1 MTDEI
6 ISPVA
11 PVEAPVAAPV
21 EQKSPELAT
30 TEPKTPLAEL
40 EPASEAAPEVKE
52 TAVEAPKP
60 VEDSKKPENDL
71 VREKFEAQQENE
83 RLRRQLEALK
93 PPEKPLGEQP
103 KIEDYQTI
111 EEFVK
116 DTLEY
121 GKRLGLDAASQQTRQ
136 AESDRQAAAT
146 RAAVAVKEAQSR
158 AKYADF
164 DSVVA
169 PLAPV
174 IGTIPVLKQ
183 FIGESDMGTEVAY
196 HLAKNPILLDELS
209 RMTPFAAGRQLLS
222 MEAKLKAPPVAQ
234 SSAPAPITPV
244 GSRESLRPTLADLAS
259 KDINGYMAKRNKE
272 ELSRMR
278 SH

>member
-40 EPASEAAPEVKE
+40 EPVLDISPTE
-52 TAVEAPKP
+52 TVVDAPKP
-60 VEDSKKPENDL
+60 VEPRKPDNDAL

-83 RLRRQLEALK
+83 NLRRQLEALK
-93 PPEKPLGEQP
+93 PPEKPLGEAP

-116 DTLEY
+116 DTLDY
-121 GKRLGLDAASQQTRQ
+121 GKRLGLHEASQQSLQ
-136 AESDRQAAAT
+136 AQSDRQMAAT
-146 RAAVAVKEAQSR
+146 RSAVAVKEAQSR

-164 DSVVA
+164 DRVLS
-169 PLAPV
+169 PLVPV
-174 IGTIPVLKQ
+174 FGSIPVLKD

-196 HLAKNPILLDELS
+196 HLAKNPVLLDEIS
-209 RMTPFAAGRQLLS
+209 RMTPFAAGRQLLTL
-222 MEAKLKAPPVAQ
+222 EAKLKAPPVAQ

-244 GSRESLRPTLADLAS
+244 GSREGLRPSLADLAS
-259 KDINGYMAKRNKE
+259 KDINGYIAKRNKE
-272 ELSRMR
+272 ELGRLR

>member
-6 ISPVA
+6 TSPVA
-11 PVEAPVAAPV
+11 TVEAPVAAPV

-40 EPASEAAPEVKE
+40 EPVLDISPTE
-52 TAVEAPKP
+52 TVVDAPKP
-60 VEDSKKPENDL
+60 VEPRKPDNDAL

-83 RLRRQLEALK
+83 NLRRQLEALK
-93 PPEKPLGEQP
+93 PPEKPLGEAP

-116 DTLEY
+116 DTLDY
-121 GKRLGLDAASQQTRQ
+121 GKRLGLHEASQQSLQ
-136 AESDRQAAAT
+136 AQSDRQMAAT
-146 RAAVAVKEAQSR
+146 RSAVAVKEAQSR

-164 DSVVA
+164 DRVLS
-169 PLAPV
+169 PLVPV
-174 IGTIPVLKQ
+174 FGSIPVLKD

-196 HLAKNPILLDELS
+196 HLAKNPVLLDEIS
-209 RMTPFAAGRQLLS
+209 RMTPFAAGRQLLTL
-222 MEAKLKAPPVAQ
+222 EAKLKAPPVAQ

-244 GSRESLRPTLADLAS
+244 GSREGLRPSLADLAS
-259 KDINGYMAKRNKE
+259 KDINGYIAKRNKE
-272 ELSRMR
+272 ELGRLR